1 MPINESGTRF
11 VPQLPEGILASRPRL
26 RSGQGFEDPLFP
38 DANTHLVFTLK
49 NTDTHA
55 MKNLAVWIYYL
66 DALGE
71 IIDADGDVYDDVLE
85 PQATKQVSF
94 PASDYDAVT
103 YTLIT
108 VEAKRDD
115 VLQSIKLYVFLLLLF
130 AVVMRLII

>member
-1 MPINESGTRF
+1 MPINESGIRI

-26 RSGQGFEDPLFP
+26 RSGLDLGDPDLP
-38 DANTHLVFTLK
+38 DAAPHIVFTLK

-66 DALGE
+66 DTDGD
-71 IIDADGDVYDDVLE
+71 IIDLDGDLYDDKLE
-85 PQATKQVSF
+85 PQATKQFSF
-94 PASDYDAVT
+94 LASDYDAVT

-115 VLQSIKLYVFLLLLF
+115 VLRSIKLYVFLLLLF

>member
-1 MPINESGTRF
+1 MPINEKGVRF
-11 VPQLPEGILASRPRL
+11 VPQLPEGISASRPRL
-26 RSGQGFEDPLFP
+26 RSGPGFEDPLFP

-66 DALGE
+66 DADGE
-71 IIDADGDVYDDVLE
+71 IIDSDGDVYDDVLE
-85 PQATKQVSF
+85 PQATKQISF

-108 VEAKRDD
+108 VEATRDN
-115 VLQSIKLYVFLLLLF
+115 VLQSIKLYAFLLLLF
-130 AVVMRLII
+130 FLIMHWII